1 MGSALRDYGGGPA
14 LLPKLGRNLIGAAN
28 LSVTAF
34 ILAGGK
40 SARMGQDKAFVLW
53 DGRTLLER
61 ALAIAGEVTPTVRIV
76 GQHAKLGRF
85 GTVVEDVFLDRGPLG
100 GIHAAL
106 CSTETEFN
114 LVLGVDLPLVRGAL
128 LEYLLERAQGTEAM
142 VTAPRFTEGWQPLC
156 AVYRKSFVEIAEE
169 ALRGERNAIYPLL
182 EAGSTLALNESD
194 LEEAGFPR
202 KMFRNI
208 NTVEDL
214 AAL

>member
-1 MGSALRDYGGGPA
+1 
-14 LLPKLGRNLIGAAN
+14 
-28 LSVTAF
+28 
-34 ILAGGK
+34 
-40 SARMGQDKAFVLW
+40 MGQDKAFVLW
-53 DGRTLLER
+53 GGRTLLER
-61 ALAIAGEVTPTVRIV
+61 ALAIAGEVAPTVRIV
-76 GQHAKLGRF
+76 GQHAKHERLGR
-85 GTVVEDVFLDRGPLG
+85 VVEDVFLDRGPLG

-106 CSTETEFN
+106 SSTETEFN
-114 LVLGVDLPLVRGAL
+114 LVVGVDLPLVTGAL
-128 LEYLLERAQGTEAM
+128 LEYLLERAQGTEAV

-169 ALRGERNAIYPLL
+169 ALRGRRNAIYPLL
-182 EAGSTLALNESD
+182 ESGSTLALNESE